1 MRNIINGEIIP
12 IEKTCAVGG
21 GGGGGCGA
29 APNETNP
36 KKNN

>member
-21 GGGGGCGA
+21 GGGCGA